1 MIIKPAVLDLT
12 GKNIEK
18 NIIALLNLE
27 PNLVSTTKFSSF

>member
-1 MIIKPAVLDLT
+1 MIIKPTVLDLT

-27 PNLVSTTKFSSF
+27 PNLVSTPKFSSF